1 MLPASVA
8 AAPRGRPA
16 RSSGVLPESRPM
28 MCCSSSAGPTRG
40 DCPAHAV
47 LGKATCVVS
56 YARLLVS
63 DRFELHPRD
72 QVVSVY
78 GCHPAL
84 KHLSLA
90 KTSAGR
96 KLLICRPR

>member
-1 MLPASVA
+1 
-8 AAPRGRPA
+8 
-16 RSSGVLPESRPM
+16 
-28 MCCSSSAGPTRG
+28 
-40 DCPAHAV
+40 V

-84 KHLSLA
+84 KHH
-90 KTSAGR
+90 SAPAHHGEQ
-96 KLLICRPR
+96 